1 MIQHGDNKLLRIIRA
16 VGLAV
21 VLAVFILAGTRSG
34 FCQPPAG
41 VRIAVV
47 KSLDL
52 PEYNLAYEGFISA
65 VRASGHSA
73 ETLPFTLTR
82 DPESTAATC
91 RAIKDAAPD
100 LIFTLGTRAAREIAS
115 IEKDIPIVYAMVLA
129 MPDDSR
135 EKPSLQSQENVT
147 GATLNIPLETQLDD
161 IQKVFPEVRRIG
173 IISDP
178 SKTKSIVA
186 SARFMAESR
195 GLSLHVAWAAS
206 EQDVPTALRQLR
218 DSIEVL
224 WMIPDATVLTPRS
237 SRYIIFEL
245 IKSGIPVFGLSA
257 AYVKAGAVMALDC
270 DYEDIGRQSGE
281 LAARILDGQ
290 SPAGLHAT
298 APRLYTRA
306 LNLKIREHLR
316 VQMDES
322 VIGDS
327 NVVLY

>member
-1 MIQHGDNKLLRIIRA
+1 MQHGDHKLLRSIRT
-16 VGLAV
+16 VCLAV
-21 VLAVFILAGTRSG
+21 VLAALVLIGTRSG
-34 FCQPPAG
+34 FCQSSTA

-65 VRASGHSA
+65 VRASGYRA

-82 DPESTAATC
+82 DSQSTEATC

-100 LIFTLGTRAAREIAS
+100 MILALGTRAAREIAGQ
-115 IEKDIPIVYAMVLA
+115 EKDIPIVYAMVLA
-129 MPDDSR
+129 MPDDSQ
-135 EKPSLQSQENVT
+135 EKPSLQSQKNVT

-161 IQKVFPEVRRIG
+161 IQKVFPDVRHIG
-173 IISDP
+173 IISNP
-178 SKTKSIVA
+178 SKTKRIVE

-195 GLSLHVAWAAS
+195 GLSLHVAWATN

-245 IKSGIPVFGLSA
+245 IKSGIPVIGLSA

-281 LAARILDGQ
+281 LASRILGGQ
-290 SPAGLHAT
+290 SPAGLPET

-327 NVVLY
+327 NVVIY